1 MHPGQRLF
9 RLSSVS
15 FTLSARSRAR
25 LEGVHPDLQRVVY
38 EAIQVTRVDF
48 TVIEGLRT
56 LERQREMV
64 ASGVSW
70 TMASRHLTGHAV
82 DVAPVVGGKLRWDWP
97 LFFPIAEAFR
107 RVSLST
113 GIPVRWGGSWSILTD
128 LPARLSIRDLHPR
141 IPDGP
146 HFELPVRQY
155 PA

>member
-1 MHPGQRLF
+1 M
-9 RLSSVS
+9 S
-15 FTLSARSRAR
+15 FVLSARSRSR
-25 LEGVHPDLQRVVY
+25 LSGIHPDLQRVVY
-38 EAIQVTRVDF
+38 EAIQVTTVDF

-64 ASGVSW
+64 ASGASW

-107 RVSLST
+107 KVSLST

-128 LPARLSIRDLHPR
+128 LPARLSHRNMHPE

-155 PA
+155 PG